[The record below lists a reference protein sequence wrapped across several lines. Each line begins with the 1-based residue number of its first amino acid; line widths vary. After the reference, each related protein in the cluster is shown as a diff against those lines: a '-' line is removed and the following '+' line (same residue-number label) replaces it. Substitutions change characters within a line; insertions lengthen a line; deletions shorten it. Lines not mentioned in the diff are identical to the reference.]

1 MAAGPPARGP
11 SGRGRNSCHETP
23 RWQGQRGAGEADFR
37 VTLSP
42 GPSKM
47 QTAWW
52 VGVHE
57 VSSVSS
63 PLGTWPA
70 LRRSRASDS
79 PSVPLLPSSVGP
91 RVGVGRGVLGKR
103 GRKSQP
109 RQRQREGGDL
119 PSQGLWEGARQ
130 APLWV
135 LRTRA
140 LLGLQQFRWGENHL
154 NWASCADEAARAQPE
169 NSTPRAC

>member
-1 MAAGPPARGP
+1 M
-11 SGRGRNSCHETP
+11 
-23 RWQGQRGAGEADFR
+23 
-37 VTLSP
+37 
-42 GPSKM
+42 
-47 QTAWW
+47 
-52 VGVHE
+52 
-57 VSSVSS
+57 
-63 PLGTWPA
+63 
-70 LRRSRASDS
+70 
-79 PSVPLLPSSVGP
+79 
-91 RVGVGRGVLGKR
+91 GVGRGVLGKR

-140 LLGLQQFRWGENHL
+140 LLGLQQFRWGENLL

-169 NSTPRAC
+169 LHPKSLLRTERESEDQEPQLLLCVFGAPCFPLWVSGSVQWKGLGPFYRKAGSWGLWEGVEGT